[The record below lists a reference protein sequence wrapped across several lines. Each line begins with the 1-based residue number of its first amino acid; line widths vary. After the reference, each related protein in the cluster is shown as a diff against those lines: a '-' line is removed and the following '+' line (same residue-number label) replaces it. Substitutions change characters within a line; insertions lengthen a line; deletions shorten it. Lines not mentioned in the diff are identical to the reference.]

1 MQGTSIAKKADGWN
15 EDQVK
20 VIGVKE
26 VRERLAGMLDQS
38 VSWTL
43 KFFKDD
49 RIHGEGKFSWIFD
62 MDEKTIVYPVFQAE
76 AVGLILKF
84 SLSIIPPLNQ

>member
-1 MQGTSIAKKADGWN
+1 M
-15 EDQVK
+15 K

-26 VRERLAGMLDQS
+26 VKERLAGMLDQS

-49 RIHGEGKFSWIFD
+49 RIHGEGKFQRLHTTSS
-62 MDEKTIVYPVFQAE
+62 AE
-76 AVGLILKF
+76 F
-84 SLSIIPPLNQ
+84 STWMEVPLSTQLSKLRPWAESSSSLLIIPPFNQ